1 MSDPAPVDADHY
13 RALFNSID
21 EGVCVFEVLLDA
33 GGRPVD
39 YRFLETN
46 PVFEE
51 QTGLRN
57 PVGRTARELVPNLED
72 HWIQTYGRVALSGQ
86 PERFVSGSDAMQR
99 WFDVYAIRVGDPAR
113 RQVALLFKDIS
124 QQRRVEEALRESEQR
139 FRHLADH
146 APVVVWVTEADGR
159 CSYLN
164 RRWYE
169 LTGQTPEVAL
179 GFGWTEAVHPED
191 RAATHRAFVDANRR
205 RQSFSMEYRLRRSDG
220 SYAWMLDSAAPRL
233 GTAGEFLGYVG
244 SVTDISERRAREAEL
259 QAANHM
265 KDQFLATLSHELR
278 TPLNAV
284 VGWAHMLRT
293 NTVAPEAR
301 DRALEALERNAR
313 AQMQLV
319 DDLLDISRIVSG
331 KLPIVP
337 EAIELWS
344 VLAAAIETVRP
355 NAAAKDV
362 ALVMTPH
369 PPPPLPAFGDA
380 ARLRQIM
387 WNLLSNALK
396 FTPAGGRIEVAL
408 TSVPGEAIVVVEDT
422 GEGIAAELIP
432 YIFERFRQ
440 GDASVTRRHGG
451 LGLGLA
457 IARHLAEAHGG
468 SLTGASDGPGRG
480 ARFTLRLP
488 LPAVSGLALPAVDNP
503 PPLAG

>member
-1 MSDPAPVDADHY
+1 
-13 RALFNSID
+13 
-21 EGVCVFEVLLDA
+21 
-33 GGRPVD
+33 
-39 YRFLETN
+39 
-46 PVFEE
+46 
-51 QTGLRN
+51 
-57 PVGRTARELVPNLED
+57 
-72 HWIQTYGRVALSGQ
+72 
-86 PERFVSGSDAMQR
+86 
-99 WFDVYAIRVGDPAR
+99 
-113 RQVALLFKDIS
+113 
-124 QQRRVEEALRESEQR
+124 
-139 FRHLADH
+139 
-146 APVVVWVTEADGR
+146 
-159 CSYLN
+159 
-164 RRWYE
+164 
-169 LTGQTPEVAL
+169 
-179 GFGWTEAVHPED
+179 
-191 RAATHRAFVDANRR
+191 
-205 RQSFSMEYRLRRSDG
+205 
-220 SYAWMLDSAAPRL
+220 
-233 GTAGEFLGYVG
+233 
-244 SVTDISERRAREAEL
+244 
-259 QAANHM
+259 
-265 KDQFLATLSHELR
+265 
-278 TPLNAV
+278 
-284 VGWAHMLRT
+284 
-293 NTVAPEAR
+293 
-301 DRALEALERNAR
+301 
-313 AQMQLV
+313 MQLV

-331 KLPIVP
+331 KLPIVA

-369 PPPPLPAFGDA
+369 TPSLPAFGDA

-488 LPAVSGLALPAVDNP
+488 LPAVPGLALPAVDNP